1 MSKLRLRIFDGTR
14 QPFALPAQFLVRI
27 VDGNQHQ
34 LVWQY
39 YSSNDISFDLPFFDN
54 FGDNYSILVSANG
67 YKQAGYQP
75 VTLSDAYLTTLNIM
89 LIPNTPNF
97 NFAGGLWPAAKDTYP
112 FLAAGANDAKGEQ
125 RYNDL
130 LENKPPS
137 LAAIQNLRSD
147 EPDQSRPR
155 YAAHV
160 HQAAHLGWRHSSP
173 WRVCVRTTI
182 MKSSPVGTAEFQSCL
197 NPI

>member
-39 YSSNDISFDLPFFDN
+39 YSTNDITFDLPFFDN
-54 FGDNYSILVSANG
+54 FGDNYTVLVSANG

-75 VTLSDAYLTTLNIM
+75 VRLSNAYLTTLNIM

-97 NFAGGLWPAAKDTYP
+97 NFAGGLWPAAKVTYP
-112 FLAAGANDAKGEQ
+112 FLATGANDAKGEQ

-137 LAAIQNLRSD
+137 LASIHNLC
-147 EPDQSRPR
+147 EAMNQMNLAQGTPLT
-155 YAAHV
+155 AHV
-160 HQAAHLGWRHSSP
+160 TSSSDSAFS
-173 WRVCVRTTI
+173 R
-182 MKSSPVGTAEFQSCL
+182 
-197 NPI
+197 